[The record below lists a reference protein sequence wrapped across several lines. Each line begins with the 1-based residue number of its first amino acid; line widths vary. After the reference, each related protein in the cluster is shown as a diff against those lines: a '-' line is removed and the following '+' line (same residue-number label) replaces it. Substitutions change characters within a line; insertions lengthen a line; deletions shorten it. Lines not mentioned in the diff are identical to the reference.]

1 MTLYLIRHGETDWNL
16 ENKIQG
22 DSDIPLNQTGILQ
35 AEQVKETLK
44 DISFDLCYTSP
55 LKRAS
60 KTAEIIIEGKCP
72 IISIPELTERDFGK
86 IEGNPI
92 TSEQSKKYWNY
103 ELNSHDEEVEPVR
116 HLLHRT
122 REFLIKL
129 LKEHKEQTILI
140 VTHGSTLRALH
151 YNLIG
156 YQTNEDF
163 MKFQVKNCQ
172 IFQYKI

>member
-1 MTLYLIRHGETDWNL
+1 MILYLVRHGETDWNL

-35 AEQVKETLK
+35 AKQVKEKLN
-44 DISFDLCYTSP
+44 DIPFDLCYTSP
-55 LKRAS
+55 LERAY
-60 KTAEIIIEGKCP
+60 KTAQIIIEGKCP
-72 IISIPELTERDFGK
+72 IIAVPELIERDFGK

-92 TSEQSKKYWNY
+92 TSEQSKKYWDY
-103 ELNSHDEEVEPVR
+103 ELNSSDEEVEPVR
-116 HLLHRT
+116 HLLNRT

-129 LKEHKEQTILI
+129 LKEHKNQTILI

-151 YNLIG
+151 YNLTG

-172 IFQYKI
+172 IFQYEI